1 VAHGQH
7 ATSTRYVYLRTKIL
21 IPALEEPTIPHR
33 FSILYA
39 RWEKALRRAV
49 STPVLIDGAFL
60 DILGADRT
68 ELLILETQA
77 RNRFAKQRFQAQGR
91 LHGLKQERRSLLQ
104 DRARL
109 WDEWKAMRRAVT
121 LFWTQTILNANS
133 PPTSDNPWVR
143 DNYAMWSANGTLS
156 KAETM
161 ISVCNAQ
168 AYPFSAAE
176 RFIHDRED
184 MMHTE
189 IAALTAQVKESEEWL
204 QAVVDLER
212 EWVETHRAAVKEI
225 EKWQKRLPAP
235 YLTVPKVQVW
245 RRQTLP
251 RW

>member
-1 VAHGQH
+1 MAHGQH
-7 ATSTRYVYLRTKIL
+7 PTSTRYVHLRTRVL

-33 FSILYA
+33 FPILYA

-77 RNRFAKQRFQAQGR
+77 RNRFAKQRFQEQGR
-91 LHGLKQERRSLLQ
+91 LHGLKKERCSLLLH
-104 DRARL
+104 RARM

-121 LFWTQTILNANS
+121 LFWTKTILNAHT
-133 PPTSDNPWVR
+133 PPTSDNPWVH
-143 DNYAMWSANGTLS
+143 DNYAIWSANGTLS
-156 KAETM
+156 SAETM
-161 ISVCNAQ
+161 ISVSNAQ

-176 RFIHDRED
+176 RFVHDRED
-184 MMHTE
+184 MMRTE
-189 IAALTAQVKESEEWL
+189 IAVLTAQIKESEDWL
-204 QAVVDLER
+204 QAVVELEQ

-235 YLTVPKVQVW
+235 YLTVPKVEAW
-245 RRQTLP
+245 RGRT
-251 RW
+251 